1 MRGCVV
7 SALDR
12 ITDFGSDNTPV
23 RKVPKADSCSA
34 AILSLFDHLVGDG
47 EYARRNGEAER
58 LGGPKIDKQLELS
71 WPFHRQVRWLRALQ
85 DPVDVICHS
94 MKETLE
100 VRTIGQ

>member
-1 MRGCVV
+1 MSVM
-7 SALDR
+7 LR
-12 ITDFGSDNTPV
+12 IADSCRTSRHFRLG
-23 RKVPKADSCSA
+23 PKADSCSA